1 MKEYGFVRV
10 GACVPKLFLGNPMEN
25 AKEIV
30 KIIKEAA
37 KKEIGILSFPLGILV
52 VIYFLVLVFYL
63 LLYLLFLFF

>member
-37 KKEIGILSFPLGILV
+37 
-52 VIYFLVLVFYL
+52 
-63 LLYLLFLFF
+63 